1 VTASTNETGFAG
13 AAVEAGTG
21 SAAIA
26 TLANPAAV
34 ARTVARIRID
44 PDLILVLVI
53 VVMSPT
59 GWAPHLVSEP

>member
-1 VTASTNETGFAG
+1 VTASTNVTGFAG

-34 ARTVARIRID
+34 AKTRID

-53 VVMSPT
+53 VVISPA
-59 GWAPHLVSEP
+59 GWAPHQVSEP